1 MVFQYKIVRNSFHA
15 INFKIIPSQT
25 ETFFPNLKVWVQVEK
40 FMEKEMNISLR
51 WSLALCK

>member
-15 INFKIIPSQT
+15 INFKIIPSQN

-40 FMEKEMNISLR
+40 FMEKEMNISLH